1 MCPTVEFAIIKQQ
14 RLEKRERKAKWR
26 QKKPDTVKGERKG
39 ELEEESENEL
49 KHQDVKE
56 EEKMKWSEE
65 ATDDSIMNIDNNVWV

>member
-14 RLEKRERKAKWR
+14 RLEKRERKAKW

-39 ELEEESENEL
+39 ELEEDSEIEL

-56 EEKMKWSEE
+56 ETMKQSEE
-65 ATDDSIMNIDNNVWV
+65 ATDDNIMNIDDDNIWV